1 MKNKIIFFNKIKG
14 MKAKSENIG
23 KKQEIKKNN
32 CENLQKKQSEFLKFK
47 NSIYQI

>member
-32 CENLQKKQSEFLKFK
+32 CENLQRNKVNF
-47 NSIYQI
+47 

>member
-1 MKNKIIFFNKIKG
+1 

-32 CENLQKKQSEFLKFK
+32 CENLPKKQSEFLEFK
-47 NSIYQI
+47 NSINQI